1 MIKSNLVELLFIATA
16 VLILTALPYYILT
29 YAPQDSEK
37 TINIAGYNLPDEDP
51 GVWLVH
57 EGRWDFSGKSGSEIR
72 VKQDETVVLRITS
85 MDVVHGFGLPDYN
98 ISEVIYPGE
107 IKTVKFVADKSGEF
121 RFYCNARSCGLGHIN
136 MVGKL
141 VVEPR

>member
-1 MIKSNLVELLFIATA
+1 MVKLDLLELLFIATV

-29 YAPQDSEK
+29 YASQDSEK
-37 TINIAGYNLPDEDP
+37 TIKIAGYNLADEDP

-57 EGRWDFSGKSGSEIR
+57 EGRWDFSKKSDSEIR
-72 VKQDETVVLRITS
+72 VKQGETVALRITS
-85 MDVVHGFGLPDYN
+85 MDVVHGFKLPGYN

-107 IKTVKFVADKSGEF
+107 VKMVKFVADKSGEF
-121 RFYCNARSCGLGHIN
+121 LFYCSVPSCGLGHIN
-136 MVGKL
+136 MTGKL

>member
-1 MIKSNLVELLFIATA
+1 MIKLDLVELLFIATA

-29 YAPQDSEK
+29 YTPQDSEQ
-37 TINIAGYNLPDEDP
+37 TINIAGYNLPDEGP

-57 EGRWDFSGKSGSEIR
+57 RGRWDFSKNSGSEIR
-72 VKQDETVVLRITS
+72 VKQGETVDLHITS

-98 ISEVIYPGE
+98 ISEAIYPGE
-107 IKTVKFVADKSGEF
+107 IKIVKFVADKSGEF
-121 RFYCNARSCGLGHIN
+121 LFYCNTRSCGLGHLG
-136 MVGKL
+136 MVGTL